1 MLLKIGRFEAKTVLS
16 NQALA
21 NEQLSFLC
29 DFSFL
34 FAVHDAGSGEG
45 AVSLSHMVQM
55 LLHGTNPCPWPPQC
69 APAQGAKAAGESQGL
84 SGGPAHL
91 LGVRKPFLR
100 EPPKRGER
108 PFRKSTSS
116 LLKTSWMQLQRDTD
130 TTAEDEG
137 KAPWSRG
144 CSASAM
150 LSVSILDMFGAGAPK
165 RAKQEASSP
174 PRDLPVAGKERGHSG
189 GGHSGVPWV
198 LCCSSGSIQ
207 EQMSPLPPLP
217 AVRAAWHHVPQ
228 QMI

>member
-1 MLLKIGRFEAKTVLS
+1 MHPSTRHKSSRREP
-16 NQALA
+16 
-21 NEQLSFLC
+21 
-29 DFSFL
+29 
-34 FAVHDAGSGEG
+34 G
-45 AVSLSHMVQM
+45 AVWWSCTSPGGKEAFPERATQTR
-55 LLHGTNPCPWPPQC
+55 GT
-69 APAQGAKAAGESQGL
+69 A
-84 SGGPAHL
+84 
-91 LGVRKPFLR
+91 
-100 EPPKRGER
+100 
-108 PFRKSTSS
+108 FRKSTSS